1 MHVFLPTELP
11 DSGKKF
17 FASRCKKKCILQP
30 LTVRTH
36 FSVQVDPTE
45 EWKENLQGATKNSD
59 CSINLATR
67 GHFTGYL

>member
-11 DSGKKF
+11 DSEKKF
-17 FASRCKKKCILQP
+17 FASRCKKKSILQP
-30 LTVRTH
+30 LTVGTY
-36 FSVQVDPTE
+36 FSGQVDPTE
-45 EWKENLQGATKNSD
+45 KCKENLQGSTKNSD